1 MKGLAICAV
10 VLFLFCSISARPLAD
25 SLIQLLPQSR
35 DTTKVNYLNEIVW
48 ELCCNNNYE
57 AIAYAHQSIG
67 LASELNYLK
76 GLADACN
83 YLGVVYQNTGKY
95 DSAIY
100 YLERAYDLN
109 VEAENENKAAGC
121 LNNIGVTLLYQS
133 NYDEA
138 LSYFYRA
145 LSTKEKLNDKQSLIS
160 IYNNIGI
167 VLANLKNNDKA
178 LEYYLKSIEVSE
190 GDVSTITTANTYNNI
205 GVIYHNRLDYDNALY
220 YYGKSL
226 ETFRKFSNNKGIAA
240 NYQNMALIYLDQEK
254 FDEARAT
261 FNHALEIL
269 EKLDDRQAM
278 IISYLGLANVCFSQ
292 RLYYNSID
300 LFKLALSEAEEIG
313 AGNNAITALKGIADN
328 YETIENYQQALHYHK
343 QYKNLVDSLF
353 SVESNRN
360 ISELQ
365 EKYEAEKRDQKI
377 MQLNFETE
385 LKEVEIKNHRFWLIV
400 SISGLL
406 IFIILWVVMLV
417 QRNQKNKAYKDL
429 VRKNLE
435 NVEFER
441 KFRENQPR
449 EKPFLETPGSETSL
463 KPESE
468 KYRNSNLEDHQKQ
481 KLLDKLINAM
491 ENRKMFLDTE
501 MNVDKLAQDLNTNKR
516 YLSQVINEL
525 KNQNFSTFLNEYRV
539 REARL
544 FLLDPKN
551 QHLTIE
557 TIAGMVGFNSKSAF
571 NNAFKKFTGV
581 TPSFFV
587 NNSRSF
593 R

>member
-1 MKGLAICAV
+1 MKGLSVAVV
-10 VLFLFCSISARPLAD
+10 VLFLFCSITARPLAD
-25 SLIQLLPQSR
+25 SLIELLPQSR
-35 DTTKVNYLNEIVW
+35 DTTKVNHLNEIVW
-48 ELCCNNNYE
+48 ELCCTNNHE
-57 AIAYAHQSIG
+57 AFAYAHQSIS
-67 LASELNYLK
+67 LASELNYWR
-76 GLADACN
+76 GLADAYN

-100 YLERAYDLN
+100 YLEKAYDLN
-109 VEAENENKAAGC
+109 VELENENKAAGC

-138 LSYFYRA
+138 LSHFYRA

-190 GDVSTITTANTYNNI
+190 GDGTTITTANTYNNI
-205 GVIYHNRLDYDNALY
+205 GVIYHNRMDYDDALY

-226 ETFRKFSNNKGIAA
+226 ETFHKLSNNKGIAA
-240 NYQNMALIYLDQEK
+240 NYQNMALIYLEQEK
-254 FDEARAT
+254 FDEARAA

-278 IISYLGLANVCFSQ
+278 IISYLGLANVCFYRKQ
-292 RLYYNSID
+292 YYNSID
-300 LFKLALSEAEEIG
+300 LFKLAYNKAQEIG
-313 AGNNAITALKGIADN
+313 AGNNGITALKGIADS
-328 YETIENYQQALHYHK
+328 YEELGNFQQALHYHK

-365 EKYEAEKRDQKI
+365 EKYEAEKRDQEI

-385 LKEVEIKNHRFWLIV
+385 LKEVEIKNQRFWLIV

-406 IFIILWVVMLV
+406 VFIVLSVVMLI
-417 QRNQKNKAYKDL
+417 QRNQKNKAFKDL

-441 KFRENQPR
+441 KFRKNQTQ
-449 EKPFLETPGSETSL
+449 ETPIPETDNSEASL

-491 ENRKMFLDTE
+491 EIRKMFLDTE
-501 MNVDKLAQDLNTNKR
+501 MNVDKLAQELNTNKR

-525 KNQNFSTFLNEYRV
+525 KNQNFSTFLNDYRI

-544 FLLDPKN
+544 LLLDPKN